1 MAKKLYDVI
10 IPHNHKARPA
20 ELEAAGILA
29 NHFKSNVRVLPK
41 SERFKVSSADFEID
55 GTIYELKSPVTS
67 KIGSMEKII
76 RLASKQS
83 GNVVIDIR
91 KSKITE
97 KRMSELCKDR
107 LINIKRLKKIV
118 LIVKNKKVLEFT

>member
-1 MAKKLYDVI
+1 
-10 IPHNHKARPA
+10 
-20 ELEAAGILA
+20 
-29 NHFKSNVRVLPK
+29 
-41 SERFKVSSADFEID
+41 
-55 GTIYELKSPVTS
+55 
-67 KIGSMEKII
+67 MEKII

-107 LINIKRLKKIV
+107 LLNIKRLKKIV